1 MKVEKLSDLKKE
13 LKSLN
18 SERMIEIC
26 LKLSKYKKENKELL
40 SYLLFDSTNP
50 LNYAENVKEMLE
62 PSFLSL
68 SRSSYTSTKEIR
80 KIIRLL
86 TKHAKYTNSK
96 EVEIELLLW
105 FCEQFLNHADT
116 NTHHKPLLLVF
127 SRQIE
132 KIRRI
137 LPKLHEDFQF
147 DFGTTYSKI
156 LDQADQKVRF
166 FDKSDFEL

>member
-18 SERMIEIC
+18 SERLVEIC

-50 LNYAENVKEMLE
+50 FLYAENVKEMLK
-62 PSFLSL
+62 PGFLSL
-68 SRSSYTSTKEIR
+68 SRPSYTSTKEIR
-80 KIIRLL
+80 KIIRLI
-86 TKHAKYTNSK
+86 TKHAKYTGSK
-96 EVEIELLLW
+96 EVETELLLW
-105 FCEQFLNHADT
+105 FCEQFLEYADT
-116 NTHHKPLLLVF
+116 RTHHKPLLLIF

-132 KIRRI
+132 KIKRI

-147 DFGTTYSKI
+147 DFGTTYTQI
-156 LDQADQKVRF
+156 IQKAGAEMRF
-166 FDKSDFEL
+166 FDKSGFEL